1 MGHALNKKS
10 QEDCFPA
17 VLRQSK
23 AALNSTNMKS
33 TVGCPVL
40 KHVLNTLHATV
51 STGTPHTSGIYKS
64 RVNNEWQFKDEG
76 LGAMFYVQKEADG
89 ENIKSRENVDN
100 KAKENKKVFERKLQ
114 KLMLNF
120 QMRIQSGGD
129 MWESIR
135 FGCLTRAWC
144 YIWQLAGD
152 YARHSPWIHADLV
165 KASKSK
171 NHFPGISL
179 RLITVKFLNHKA
191 PSKL

>member
-33 TVGCPVL
+33 TVGCLVL

-76 LGAMFYVQKEADG
+76 LGAMFYCRKRPMERILSQGRTWIIKQKRT
-89 ENIKSRENVDN
+89 KSIS
-100 KAKENKKVFERKLQ
+100 A
-114 KLMLNF
+114 
-120 QMRIQSGGD
+120 
-129 MWESIR
+129 
-135 FGCLTRAWC
+135 
-144 YIWQLAGD
+144 
-152 YARHSPWIHADLV
+152 
-165 KASKSK
+165 KASEIDAE
-171 NHFPGISL
+171 FPNEDPKWRRYVGEY
-179 RLITVKFLNHKA
+179 
-191 PSKL
+191 

>member
-33 TVGCPVL
+33 TVGCLVL

-100 KAKENKKVFERKLQ
+100 KAKENKKYFSESFRNWCWISKWGSKVEEICGRVLGSDVWRERDATFDRWLGIMPAILRGYTQILLKLVRVRTSSQ
-114 KLMLNF
+114 EF
-120 QMRIQSGGD
+120 
-129 MWESIR
+129 
-135 FGCLTRAWC
+135 
-144 YIWQLAGD
+144 
-152 YARHSPWIHADLV
+152 HSDW
-165 KASKSK
+165 
-171 NHFPGISL
+171 
-179 RLITVKFLNHKA
+179 
-191 PSKL
+191 